1 MRAYLSA
8 PLPCSVLLCIAT
20 LLVLASDR
28 TAAAPIDPV
37 STAATSYILIG
48 WNDLGMH
55 CSNKRYAD
63 IAVLPP
69 YNTVW
74 AQMVR
79 VGNRSTLP
87 ALVGAPNTA
96 TYSIEGNTYSVGK
109 TDFWSYET
117 PLFGVSLPDNV
128 GLHGK
133 GLTGSLDWNT
143 DHFEAIGIPITPYT
157 DADLVHEQPYQLGL
171 LKAYDA
177 SASLLATTEI
187 VTPVSNEMMCSDCHV
202 PLTGETVEMAILRR
216 HDAENGTA
224 LLSQRPVLCAKCHAS
239 NALGMPGLP
248 GLPSLSQ
255 AMHQQHAEQTN
266 NCYKCHPGPNTQC
279 LRDVMSQQHSMTCQN
294 CHGSV
299 LNVAT
304 TIEQGRQPW
313 LQEPRCGTCHG
324 AAYSESPNT
333 LYRNSKGHGGLYC
346 EACHNS
352 PHAILPTREERD
364 NRQVVRLQSFA
375 GTLKRCDV
383 CHGYVPWAPGPHG
396 LYPTGVEEPT
406 TASAL
411 GPMLRVAPNPAVTSA
426 EIHYRAMDNRPVRL
440 AVYDVRGR
448 LVKLLTT
455 RAQTPG
461 DHALVWDGTGSNGA
475 RVAPGVYLC
484 RLESGGTQVTTRLVL
499 EARQ

>member
-1 MRAYLSA
+1 MHSCPFARSQT
-8 PLPCSVLLCIAT
+8 SVLALVTA
-20 LLVLASDR
+20 LLMTAPGR
-28 TAAAPIDPV
+28 TTAAPAEIA

-55 CSNKRYAD
+55 CSNKRFAD
-63 IAVLPP
+63 LAVLPP

-74 AQMVR
+74 AQLVR
-79 VGNRSTLP
+79 VGNRTTLP
-87 ALVGAPNTA
+87 ALVGSPSTA
-96 TYSIEGNTYSVGK
+96 TYVIENNTYSVGK

-117 PLFGVSLPDNV
+117 QLFGVSLPDNV

-133 GLTGSLDWNT
+133 GLSGSLDWTTN
-143 DHFEAIGIPITPYT
+143 HFEAIGIPITPFV

-171 LKAYDA
+171 LKAFD
-177 SASLLATTEI
+177 SVGNLLASTEI

-202 PLTGETVEMAILRR
+202 PLAGETVEMAILRR
-216 HDAENGTA
+216 HDNENGTS

-248 GLPSLSQ
+248 GLPSLSL
-255 AMHQQHAEQTN
+255 AMHQQHAEETN

-279 LRDVMSQQHSMTCQN
+279 LRDVMSQKHAMTCQN

-299 LNVAT
+299 LDVAT
-304 TIEQGRQPW
+304 SIENGRQPW

-324 AAYSESPNT
+324 AAFSEAANT
-333 LYRNSKGHGGLYC
+333 LYRNSRGHGGLYC

-383 CHGYVPWAPGPHG
+383 CHGYVPWGAGPHG

-411 GPMLRVAPNPAVTSA
+411 RPMVRVAPNPAVTA
-426 EIHYRAMDNRPVRL
+426 TEVHYRAMDNKPLRL
-440 AVYDVRGR
+440 AVYSVNGR

-455 RAQTPG
+455 HAQTPG
-461 DHALVWDGTGSNGA
+461 DHTLVWDGTDQGGGRA
-475 RVAPGVYLC
+475 APGVYLC
-484 RLESGGTQVTTRLVL
+484 RLDSGGTQVTARVVL